1 MSLEALEAVH
11 NPHRLEAL
19 RCLCLLDTPTDPSFD
34 RLTQLAASVLHAP
47 VALVSLVDVNRQFFK
62 SQIGLP
68 EPWATIRETPLSHSF
83 CQHVVATGTPLI
95 IEDARKHP
103 LVRENLAIRDLN
115 VIAYAGIPLITS
127 DGDVLGSFCA
137 IHDVP
142 HHWTQREIE
151 IITQLTASVMTE
163 IELLSEIRERKEAQ
177 AAVQVALEREKEL
190 SRLKSRF
197 VAVTSHELRTPLTV
211 IRSSAALLHQYS
223 DKMSEE
229 RREEHFN
236 RIDGQI
242 NHLIGLLNDILTIGK
257 VESTGLDFSPT
268 PIDMEAL
275 CRELVEEIKQ
285 TTDKHQVLLSVH
297 GIPRPYEGDA
307 KLIQCAIS
315 NLLSNAIKYSPQGGS
330 VRLHLQFEP
339 KMLLIN
345 VSDEGIGM
353 EAKDQVRI
361 FEAFY
366 RAENGSRIQGT
377 GLGLAI
383 VKGIVE
389 RHNGTITCTSVLNEG
404 TTFNLYLPA

>member
-1 MSLEALEAVH
+1 MSLEVLEAVH

-19 RCLCLLDTPTDPSFD
+19 RCLCMLDTPTDPAFD
-34 RLTQLAASVLHAP
+34 RLTQLVATVLRAP

-62 SQIGLP
+62 SQVGLP
-68 EPWATIRETPLSHSF
+68 EPWATMRETPLSHSF
-83 CQHVVATGTPLI
+83 CQHVVATGAPLI
-95 IEDARKHP
+95 IEDARVHP
-103 LVRENLAIRDLN
+103 LVRENLALRDLN
-115 VIAYAGIPLITS
+115 VIAYAGVPLTTS

-142 HHWTQREIE
+142 HHWTPREIE

-163 IELLSEIRERKEAQ
+163 IELLSEIREHKEAQ
-177 AAVQVALEREKEL
+177 AALQEAFEREKEL
-190 SRLKSRF
+190 SRMKSRF
-197 VAVTSHELRTPLTV
+197 VTVTSHELRTPLTV
-211 IRSSAALLHQYS
+211 IRSSAALLHEYS
-223 DKMSEE
+223 DKMSAE

-242 NHLIGLLNDILTIGK
+242 NHLIVLLNDILTIGK
-257 VESTGLDFSPT
+257 VESTGLEFT
-268 PIDMEAL
+268 PLLFNIEKL
-275 CRELVEEIKQ
+275 CGELIEEIQQ
-285 TTDKHQVLLSVH
+285 TTDKHSILLSVH
-297 GIPRPYEGDA
+297 GVTRPYEGDA
-307 KLIQCAIS
+307 KLMQRAIS
-315 NLLSNAIKYSPQGGS
+315 NLLSNAIKYSPQGGN

-353 EAKDQVRI
+353 EAKDQGRI

-366 RAENGSRIQGT
+366 RAENSSRIQGT

-389 RHNGTITCTSVLNEG
+389 RHNGTITCTSVLNKG
-404 TTFNLYLPA
+404 TTFNLYLPT